1 MPFDSHSFIIQLYF
15 KHNSNLDLKNIVIT
29 PETDQALIPF
39 IRAYQNHSMIPAR
52 ADLLMAEYE
61 QWEPYQ
67 LDGHCSLKGL
77 ALQAGYNATDYIK
90 ELRKAEKVMARVMED
105 DTND

>member
-1 MPFDSHSFIIQLYF
+1 MT
-15 KHNSNLDLKNIVIT
+15 DLKNVIIT
-29 PETDQALIPF
+29 PDMDKALIPF

-52 ADLLMAEYE
+52 VDLLMAEYE

-77 ALQAGYNATDYIK
+77 ALQAGFDSDDYV
-90 ELRKAEKVMARVMED
+90 EQVREAEKMMARAMED
-105 DTND
+105 DDED

>member
-1 MPFDSHSFIIQLYF
+1 M
-15 KHNSNLDLKNIVIT
+15 DLKNIVIT
-29 PETDQALIPF
+29 TETDEALIPF

-77 ALQAGYNATDYIK
+77 ALQAGYNSDDYIK
-90 ELRKAEKVMARVMED
+90 ELRKAEKCMARAMED
-105 DTND
+105 EDR

>member
-1 MPFDSHSFIIQLYF
+1 M
-15 KHNSNLDLKNIVIT
+15 DLKNIVIT
-29 PETDQALIPF
+29 PETDKALIPF

-77 ALQAGYNATDYIK
+77 ALQAGFDSDDYVK
-90 ELRKAEKVMARVMED
+90 QLREAERCMERAMD
-105 DTND
+105 IGED